1 MDIADSGVTFV
12 VCHGC
17 MQSIQIT
24 ETFKVEIKD
33 QGSVTNVVDKVD
45 NLLTNIDIVI
55 LSPTYS
61 YTWHKTK
68 TLKQTVTTFS
78 RVCLRLQSHTTE
90 V

>member
-17 MQSIQIT
+17 MQSIT
-24 ETFKVEIKD
+24 GNFKEEIKD